1 MMSFRVARLECRG
14 YSKNESIQT
23 GKIAEMS
30 TKIRIL
36 FNLTVVSTLLVLF
49 SSSVEAGYRRYQ
61 ASLDESNWAFK
72 GNALQCQLAQKIPY
86 FGEAKFMAVAGR
98 PNMQFE
104 LKVARNRPLEFSTAK
119 IDIQAPLWRPG
130 ITAKAEGE
138 IEIIPDK
145 TPLSLEH
152 DKAWRLLSELEQGFD
167 PAFRYEDWIDKQDTV
182 VVALSSVRFY
192 QTYRTFVDC
201 VGKLLPFTFK
211 DIETTTLNF
220 DFDSTQFTRISR
232 QRLLNVRHYLEAD
245 KSINLVLLAGH
256 TDNQGKQG
264 YNIQLSR
271 KRALAVKKY
280 LMASGIPPK
289 RIHLRAYGEGRPIA
303 SNANPEGRA
312 KNRRVLIRLVK

>member
-1 MMSFRVARLECRG
+1 MT
-14 YSKNESIQT
+14 SKHH
-23 GKIAEMS
+23 
-30 TKIRIL
+30 
-36 FNLTVVSTLLVLF
+36 NLLNYIMLTTLLVLF
-49 SSSVEAGYRRYQ
+49 STSVEAGYRRYQ

-72 GNALQCQLAQKIPY
+72 GNTLQCQLAQKIPY
-86 FGEAKFMAVAGR
+86 FGQAKFVAVAGH
-98 PNMQFE
+98 PNMQFQ
-104 LKVARNRPLEFSTAK
+104 LDVSRNRPLEFSNAK

-130 ITAKAEGE
+130 IAAKVEGE
-138 IEIIPDK
+138 VEIIPDK
-145 TPLSLEH
+145 TPVSLEH

-220 DFDSTQFTRISR
+220 DFDSTQFTRTSTE
-232 QRLLNVRHYLEAD
+232 RLLNVRRYLEAD
-245 KSINLVLLAGH
+245 KTISLVLLAGH

-264 YNIQLSR
+264 YNLQLSR
-271 KRALAVKKY
+271 KRALEVKKY
-280 LMASGIPPK
+280 LMASGISAK

-312 KNRRVLIRLVK
+312 RNRRVLIRLVK